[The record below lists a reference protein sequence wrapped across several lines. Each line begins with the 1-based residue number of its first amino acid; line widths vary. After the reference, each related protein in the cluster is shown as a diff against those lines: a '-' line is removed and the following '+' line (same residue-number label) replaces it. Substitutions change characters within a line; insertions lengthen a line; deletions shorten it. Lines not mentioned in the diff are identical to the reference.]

1 MIRGGLLQ
9 QIKYFP
15 EKNICFAT
23 FISAAS
29 AASFYARA
37 TSEGL
42 VLRSKR
48 MKIGW
53 GKPSMLPIS
62 IANAVEK
69 GASRNVYIGSIDM
82 EGSGH
87 VLTSMNDT
95 TLLNATKEALYS
107 YFEEFG
113 EIELV
118 NIVAEKRIGFV
129 CFTDIVSAM
138 KAVEAMRASYGSE
151 GSFGV
156 GGSVCGGGKEGS
168 GLFRRVNFGKDRCA
182 NAFRPLKS
190 SVSPPPS
197 PES

>member
-1 MIRGGLLQ
+1 
-9 QIKYFP
+9 
-15 EKNICFAT
+15 
-23 FISAAS
+23 
-29 AASFYARA
+29 
-37 TSEGL
+37 
-42 VLRSKR
+42 
-48 MKIGW
+48 
-53 GKPSMLPIS
+53 
-62 IANAVEK
+62 
-69 GASRNVYIGSIDM
+69 M

-151 GSFGV
+151 GSFGGV
-156 GGSVCGGGKEGS
+156 GGKEGS

-182 NAFRPLKS
+182 NAFRPLKN

>member
-1 MIRGGLLQ
+1 
-9 QIKYFP
+9 
-15 EKNICFAT
+15 
-23 FISAAS
+23 
-29 AASFYARA
+29 
-37 TSEGL
+37 
-42 VLRSKR
+42 
-48 MKIGW
+48 
-53 GKPSMLPIS
+53 
-62 IANAVEK
+62 
-69 GASRNVYIGSIDM
+69 M

-87 VLTSMNDT
+87 VLTCMNDT

-151 GSFGV
+151 GSFGGV
-156 GGSVCGGGKEGS
+156 GGVGGVGGGKEGS

-182 NAFRPLKS
+182 NAFRPPK